1 VIVAHAVLQGVDIAQ
16 LLGFVG
22 LLNIIFLDWPTFR
35 KLALAERRDGDGAA
49 EEDFRRACVRDAQI
63 QACCQISL
71 RQ

>member
-22 LLNIIFLDWPTFR
+22 LLNIIFVDWPTFR
-35 KLALAERRDGDGAA
+35 KLALAERRDGAA